1 MMTPSDAL
9 SNGSETA
16 PKASRVLTAEEKTA
30 LRERI
35 ARLMTPEEFAQLLDE
50 FQENVA
56 RVIAI
61 TNSLLESK
69 QS

>member
-1 MMTPSDAL
+1 MPLSNAL
-9 SNGSETA
+9 SNDAETA
-16 PKASRVLTAEEKTA
+16 LKASMVLTAEEKAA
-30 LRERI
+30 LRERM

-56 RVIAI
+56 KVIAI
-61 TNSLLESK
+61 TESLLESK

>member
-1 MMTPSDAL
+1 MSPSDAL
-9 SNGSETA
+9 SNDSEPA
-16 PKASRVLTAEEKTA
+16 SKPSRVLTAEEKAA
-30 LRERI
+30 LRERV

-56 RVIAI
+56 KVIAI
-61 TNSLLESK
+61 TDSLLESK

>member
-1 MMTPSDAL
+1 MSPSDAL
-9 SNGSETA
+9 SNDPETA

-30 LRERI
+30 LRERV

-56 RVIAI
+56 KVIAI
-61 TNSLLESK
+61 TDRLLESK
-69 QS
+69 QP

>member
-1 MMTPSDAL
+1 MSPSDAR
-9 SNGSETA
+9 SHDSETA
-16 PKASRVLTAEEKTA
+16 PKALRVLTGEEKAA
-30 LRERI
+30 LRARV

-56 RVIAI
+56 KVIAI
-61 TNSLLESK
+61 TDSLLESK